1 MDEDSDCEEI
11 KQSINITQD
20 NDDAYLPPEERRRL
34 DDERSSTKMKSQ
46 IPREVINR
54 LREITKDFTVT
65 FKDIDDDIWM

>member
-34 DDERSSTKMKSQ
+34 DDERSSIKMKSQ